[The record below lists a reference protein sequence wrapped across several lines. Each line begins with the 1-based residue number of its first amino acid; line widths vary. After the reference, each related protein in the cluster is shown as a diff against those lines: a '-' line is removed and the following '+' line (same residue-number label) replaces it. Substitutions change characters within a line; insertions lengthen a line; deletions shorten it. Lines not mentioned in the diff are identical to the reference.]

1 MRQFA
6 FAILCLG
13 IFALPN
19 WGQSAWKVDSALF
32 SNPIPVQ
39 FSTQEGTWMNLDLS
53 PDGNTLAFD
62 LLGDIYLLD
71 SKGGKARC
79 ILSGP
84 AWEVQPRF
92 SPNGKQLCFTSDR
105 DGADNIWV
113 CDLDG
118 KNLKAIT
125 KEDFRLLNNPVWSP
139 DGKYIVARK
148 HFTSTRSAGAGE
160 MWMYHVEG
168 GKGQALTARK
178 NDQQDA
184 NEPFFDPSGKFLYF
198 SEDLYPGG
206 YFQYNKN
213 PNDQIYV
220 VQKYDFSKGQSATLI
235 SGAGG
240 AVRPTPS
247 HNGKWLAFVRRVR
260 ESSALIVYNLETGAE
275 KIIFDGLSKDQQ
287 EAWAIFGLYPGFAWS
302 PNDQHIY
309 IWAQG
314 KIQKVEVSTSTA
326 SQVPFEAEVNQVL
339 NPALQ
344 FKQPKLEDTF
354 SAKALRGSVTSAN
367 GTVACVAAGQLWVG
381 KPNNMKAI
389 SGLPGLPNDPAWSKQ
404 GEQLY
409 FALWNDT
416 DLGSVWAISFRNGQA
431 QTPKKLNLPPGIY
444 RYPKPSPSG
453 NDLLVVKET
462 GNGHLGFAYTAEPG
476 IYRFNLKT
484 GLHEKQTD
492 VGENPWWK
500 ADESGFYFQTG
511 GIVFGSLSKTFE
523 FYSFNDKSK
532 HTIST
537 SKYAGFYAPSPDGK
551 YLAFSELYKVYL
563 MPLPESG
570 KTIPLSGTAQELPI
584 RCISEDA
591 GIALHWSG
599 KETLHWTLGPYYSTL
614 TLPQIDVFADTG
626 LVKTLRTDS
635 IQISLSTNNPNQ
647 TLYIKAGRIITMKG
661 DEVLEPGVL
670 VIKNNRIEAIG
681 SPETLPYK
689 EGIVVDY
696 STKTLMPGLVDVH
709 AHTGNFRHGISPEQQ
724 WEYFANLAFGVTT
737 THDPSA
743 NTEMVFSQSEMLRSG
758 KMLGP
763 RLFSTGTILYGA
775 DGDFKAVVNSIDDAR
790 KAIRRNKAFG
800 AFSVK
805 SYNQPRR
812 SQRQQVIQAAQEEHI
827 RVVPEGGSHFFHNM
841 TMIMDGHT
849 GVEHNIPVAP
859 LYQDVIKFWSAGKTA
874 NTPTLIV
881 NYGGVNG
888 EYYWFQKT
896 NVWENKRL
904 LQFTPRPVVD
914 VRSRH
919 RTMIPDEE
927 YENGHILVSKSCT
940 NLQNAGVNINMGS
953 HGQLQGLG
961 AHWETWMIHQGGMT
975 NMQALRSATLNGAEY
990 IGLDHELGSLEAGK
1004 LADILVLDENPLKHI
1019 QNTLGIHR
1027 ILLNG
1032 RIYNPDSLKE
1042 EHSGSY
1048 TPKPFYWQSNH
1059 AFSSPWVEG
1068 EDLLHH
1074 HCGCGKH

>member
-1 MRQFA
+1 MKH
-6 FAILCLG
+6 ILSTLFCFLT
-13 IFALPN
+13 FSCFLWA
-19 WGQSAWKVDSALF
+19 QSNWKVDSTLF
-32 SNPIPVQ
+32 TNPIPVE
-39 FSTQEGTWMNLDLS
+39 FSTDEGTWMNLDLS
-53 PDGNTLAFD
+53 PDGKTIAFD
-62 LLGDIYLLD
+62 LLGDIYLVD

-92 SPNGKQLCFTSDR
+92 SPNGNQLCFTSDR
-105 DGADNIWV
+105 DGADNVWI

-118 KNLKAIT
+118 KNLKAVT

-160 MWMYHVEG
+160 MWMYHTEG
-168 GKGQALTARK
+168 GIGQALTGRK
-178 NDQQDA
+178 NDQQDV

-198 SEDLYPGG
+198 SEDIYPGG

-220 VQKYDFSKGQSATLI
+220 VQKYDFSNGKSSTLI

-247 HNGKWLAFVRRVR
+247 HNGKYLAFVRRIR
-260 ESSALIVYNLETGAE
+260 ESTALIVRNLESGVE
-275 KIIFDGLSKDQQ
+275 KIVFNELSKDQQ
-287 EAWAIFGLYPGFAWS
+287 EAWAIFGVYPAFAWS
-302 PNDQHIY
+302 PDDQHIY
-309 IWAQG
+309 IWAKG
-314 KIQKVEVSTSTA
+314 KILKINIKNSSA
-326 SQVPFEAEVNQVL
+326 DIISFEAEVKQVL

-344 FKQPKLEDTF
+344 FKQPKLEDDF
-354 SAKALRGSVTSAN
+354 PAKALRGAVTSIN
-367 GTVACVAAGQLWVG
+367 GTLACVAGGQLWVG
-381 KPNNMKAI
+381 KTDNMKPI
-389 SGLPGLPNDPAWSKQ
+389 DGLPGLPNDPSWNKQ
-404 GEQLY
+404 GDQIY
-409 FALWNDT
+409 VAVWNDK
-416 DLGSVWAISFRNGQA
+416 DMGSIWSISFRNGQA
-431 QTPKKLNLPPGIY
+431 QAPKKLNLPAGIY

-453 NDLLVVKET
+453 NDLLVVKES
-462 GNGHLGFAYTAEPG
+462 GNAHLGFAYTAEPG
-476 IYRFNLKT
+476 IYKFNLKNEVF
-484 GLHEKQTD
+484 EKQTES
-492 VGENPWWK
+492 GENPWWK
-500 ADESGFYFQTG
+500 SDESGFYYQTG

-523 FYSFNDKSK
+523 FYSFKDKTSQNLCN
-532 HTIST
+532 

-570 KTIPLSGTAQELPI
+570 KAIPLSGSTQELPV
-584 RCISEDA
+584 RCLSEDA

-599 KETLHWTLGPYYSTL
+599 NETLHWTLGPLYSSLHLPSNGVFTDTL
-614 TLPQIDVFADTG
+614 F
-626 LVKTLRTDS
+626 VKFVRTDS
-635 IQISLSTNNPNQ
+635 IKIKLSANIPNQ
-647 TLYIKAGRIITMKG
+647 NLYIKAGRIITMKG
-661 DEVLEPGVL
+661 DEVLEPGVIQ
-670 VIKNNRIEAIG
+670 IKNNRITAVG
-681 SPETLPYK
+681 SPEDLPYV
-689 EGIVVDY
+689 EGNIVDY
-696 STKTLMPGLVDVH
+696 SSKTLMPGLVDVH

-743 NTEMVFSQSEMLRSG
+743 NTEMVFSQSEMLRNG

-775 DGDFKAVVNSIDDAR
+775 DGDFKAVVNSLTDAR

-812 SQRQQVIQAAQEEHI
+812 NQRQQVIQAAQEEHI

-841 TMIMDGHT
+841 TMVIDGHT
-849 GVEHNIPVAP
+849 GIEHNIPVAP

-881 NYGGVNG
+881 NYGGING
-888 EYYWFQKT
+888 EFYWFQKT

-914 VRSRH
+914 SRSRH

-927 YENGHILVSKSCT
+927 YENGHVLVSKSCT
-940 NLQNAGVNINMGS
+940 KLQNAGVNINMGS

-961 AHWETWMIHQGGMT
+961 AHWETWMIQQGGMT

-990 IGLDHELGSLEAGK
+990 IGLDHELGSLEPGK

-1019 QNTLGIHR
+1019 QNTLNIYR
-1027 ILLNG
+1027 VILNG

-1042 EHSGSY
+1042 EISGTFS
-1048 TPKPFYWQSNH
+1048 PKPFYWQTNH